1 MSKVYLIGA
10 GPGDEELLTL
20 KGKRVLE
27 KCSAVLYDRLANDS
41 LLKYLNETCKVYYCG
56 CLI

>member
-20 KGKRVLE
+20 KGKRILE
-27 KCSAVLYDRLANDS
+27 MCTAVLYDRLANDS
-41 LLKYLNETCKVYYCG
+41 LLKDLN
-56 CLI
+56 LPA